1 MFASSCSKFDR
12 ASRGVGSVALV
23 VASALGVSMLSGCS
37 NAPERYRGVMNN
49 GPNSTCASDGY
60 GLMMYHQQVRT
71 QAGKPDEMAVVNT
84 DD

>member
-1 MFASSCSKFDR
+1 
-12 ASRGVGSVALV
+12 
-23 VASALGVSMLSGCS
+23 MLSGCS